1 MGNRDVI
8 NSMNIGELIKLFRKK
23 AGLTQK
29 DLSNKLNYKD
39 NHIISLYET
48 GKKSPQIKALVD
60 IANVLNIDLS
70 YLKLDNLSLG
80 EKVRYLRE
88 YNGYTQLAFSKKVR
102 ISNAELSKIE
112 KNILIPTNDMINKI
126 SQGLEMSRDELINFS
141 LNAKNNQKVDV
152 YTGEKIRYYRIKA
165 NLTQKEL
172 GEKVGISGSYIS
184 LFEVNKRYPK
194 NNILLKIAK
203 ALNQDISIFNWYLF

>member
-8 NSMNIGELIKLFRKK
+8 NSMNIGELIKLYRKK

-172 GEKVGISGSYIS
+172 GEKVGISESYIS

-203 ALNQDISIFNWYLF
+203 ALNQDISIFN

>member
-203 ALNQDISIFNWYLF
+203 ALNQDISIFN

>member
-8 NSMNIGELIKLFRKK
+8 NSMNIGELIKLYRRK

-152 YTGEKIRYYRIKA
+152 YTGEKLRYYRIKA

-172 GEKVGISGSYIS
+172 GGKVGISESYIS

-203 ALNQDISIFNWYLF
+203 ALNQDISIFN

>member
-8 NSMNIGELIKLFRKK
+8 NSMNIGELIKLYRKK

-172 GEKVGISGSYIS
+172 AEKVGISESYIS

-203 ALNQDISIFNWYLF
+203 ALNQDISIFN

>member
-8 NSMNIGELIKLFRKK
+8 NSMNIGELIKLYRKK

-70 YLKLDNLSLG
+70 YLKLDNL
-80 EKVRYLRE
+80 
-88 YNGYTQLAFSKKVR
+88 YNC
-102 ISNAELSKIE
+102 
-112 KNILIPTNDMINKI
+112 
-126 SQGLEMSRDELINFS
+126 
-141 LNAKNNQKVDV
+141 
-152 YTGEKIRYYRIKA
+152 IKFA
-165 NLTQKEL
+165 
-172 GEKVGISGSYIS
+172 SYIDN
-184 LFEVNKRYPK
+184 V
-194 NNILLKIAK
+194 
-203 ALNQDISIFNWYLF
+203 

>member
-29 DLSNKLNYKD
+29 DLSHKLNYKD

-48 GKKSPQIKALVD
+48 GKKRPQIKALVD

-112 KNILIPTNDMINKI
+112 KNILIPTNDVINKI
-126 SQGLEMSRDELINFS
+126 SQGLEMSRDELINFT
-141 LNAKNNQKVDV
+141 LNAINNQKVDV

-194 NNILLKIAK
+194 NNILFKIAK
-203 ALNQDISIFNWYLF
+203 ALNQDISIFN

>member
-1 MGNRDVI
+1 M
-8 NSMNIGELIKLFRKK
+8 
-23 AGLTQK
+23 
-29 DLSNKLNYKD
+29 
-39 NHIISLYET
+39 
-48 GKKSPQIKALVD
+48 
-60 IANVLNIDLS
+60 
-70 YLKLDNLSLG
+70 
-80 EKVRYLRE
+80 RYLRE

-172 GEKVGISGSYIS
+172 AEKVGISESYIS

>member
-8 NSMNIGELIKLFRKK
+8 NSMNIGELIKLYRKK

-102 ISNAELSKIE
+102 ISNAELFKIE
-112 KNILIPTNDMINKI
+112 KNILIPTNDVINKI
-126 SQGLEMSRDELINFS
+126 SQGLEMSRDELINFT
-141 LNAKNNQKVDV
+141 LNAINNQKVDV

-194 NNILLKIAK
+194 NNILFKIAK
-203 ALNQDISIFNWYLF
+203 ALNQDISIFN

>member
-1 MGNRDVI
+1 M
-8 NSMNIGELIKLFRKK
+8 
-23 AGLTQK
+23 
-29 DLSNKLNYKD
+29 
-39 NHIISLYET
+39 
-48 GKKSPQIKALVD
+48 
-60 IANVLNIDLS
+60 
-70 YLKLDNLSLG
+70 
-80 EKVRYLRE
+80 RYLRE

-172 GEKVGISGSYIS
+172 AEKVGISESYIS

-203 ALNQDISIFNWYLF
+203 ALNQDISIFN

>member
-1 MGNRDVI
+1 
-8 NSMNIGELIKLFRKK
+8 MNIGELINLYRRK

-152 YTGEKIRYYRIKA
+152 YTGEKLRYYRIKA

-172 GEKVGISGSYIS
+172 GEKVGISESYIS

-203 ALNQDISIFNWYLF
+203 ALNQDISIFN

>member
-8 NSMNIGELIKLFRKK
+8 NSMNIGELIKLYRKK

-172 GEKVGISGSYIS
+172 AEKVGISESYIS

>member
-8 NSMNIGELIKLFRKK
+8 NSMNIGELIKLYRKK

-152 YTGEKIRYYRIKA
+152 YTGEKIRYYRIKT

-172 GEKVGISGSYIS
+172 GEKVGISESYIS

-203 ALNQDISIFNWYLF
+203 ALNQDISIFN

>member
-8 NSMNIGELIKLFRKK
+8 NSMNIGELIKLYRKK

-48 GKKSPQIKALVD
+48 GKKSPQIKVLVD

-172 GEKVGISGSYIS
+172 AEKVGISESYIS

>member
-8 NSMNIGELIKLFRKK
+8 NSMNIGELIKLYRRK

-152 YTGEKIRYYRIKA
+152 YTGEKLRYYRIKA

-172 GEKVGISGSYIS
+172 GEKVGISESYIS

-203 ALNQDISIFNWYLF
+203 ALNQDISIFN

>member
-8 NSMNIGELIKLFRKK
+8 NSMNIGELIKLYRKK

-48 GKKSPQIKALVD
+48 GKKSPQIKVLVD

-172 GEKVGISGSYIS
+172 AEKVGISESYIS

-203 ALNQDISIFNWYLF
+203 ALNQDISIFN

>member
-1 MGNRDVI
+1 M
-8 NSMNIGELIKLFRKK
+8 
-23 AGLTQK
+23 
-29 DLSNKLNYKD
+29 
-39 NHIISLYET
+39 
-48 GKKSPQIKALVD
+48 D

-152 YTGEKIRYYRIKA
+152 YTGEKLRYYRIKA

-172 GEKVGISGSYIS
+172 GEKVGISESYIS

-203 ALNQDISIFNWYLF
+203 ALNQDISIFN

>member
-8 NSMNIGELIKLFRKK
+8 NSMNIGELIKLYRKK

-172 GEKVGISGSYIS
+172 GEKVGISESYIS

>member
-8 NSMNIGELIKLFRKK
+8 NSMNIGELIKLYRKK

-141 LNAKNNQKVDV
+141 LNAK
-152 YTGEKIRYYRIKA
+152 TIK
-165 NLTQKEL
+165 K
-172 GEKVGISGSYIS
+172 
-184 LFEVNKRYPK
+184 
-194 NNILLKIAK
+194 
-203 ALNQDISIFNWYLF
+203 